1 MNIRWRLA
9 QFWEIRWWRWY
20 LQHKDRTAYL
30 GQKAAYWEK
39 ILAGCE
45 LELTGTEAILDAGC
59 GPAGIFMVLEGKPLM
74 AVDPLL
80 GQYQDQLDHFDP
92 SAYPKVQFHDASLEE
107 FQAPQKLDIIF
118 CCNVINHVADL
129 NLSLD
134 RLCAWLK
141 PGGIL
146 ILSVD
151 VHNYKALKKL
161 FRLIPGDILH
171 PHQHDLADY
180 QSMLRERGLRIEK
193 TTQLKRGNIF
203 DYYLIKA
210 ISPFKVITS
219 PLVNSTS
226 NQ

>member
-20 LQHKDRTAYL
+20 LQHKEKSVYL
-30 GQKAAYWEK
+30 QQKADYWKK
-39 ILAGCE
+39 ILAQCE
-45 LELTGTEAILDAGC
+45 LKLTGSEAILDAGC
-59 GPAGIFMVLEGKPLM
+59 GPAGIFMILDGNPLV

-80 GQYQDQLDHFDP
+80 GEYEDQLDHFD
-92 SAYPKVQFHDASLEE
+92 STDYPKVQFYAVSLEE
-107 FQAPQKLDIIF
+107 FQPTQQLDIIF

-134 RLCAWLK
+134 KICSWLK

-151 VHNYKALKKL
+151 VHNYRLLKKI
-161 FRLIPGDILH
+161 FRWIPGDILH
-171 PHQHDLADY
+171 PHQHGLVDY
-180 QSMLRERGLRIEK
+180 QNMLRERGFNIEK
-193 TTQLKRGNIF
+193 TTELKRGGIF

-210 ISPFKVITS
+210 ISPFKVMTS

>member
-1 MNIRWRLA
+1 MNFRWKLA

-20 LQHKDRTAYL
+20 LQHKDKSVYL
-30 GQKAAYWEK
+30 QQKAAYWEK
-39 ILAGCE
+39 VLAHCE
-45 LELTGTEAILDAGC
+45 LPLTGGEAILDAGC
-59 GPAGIFMVLEGKPLM
+59 GPAGIFMILEGDPLM

-80 GQYQDQLDHFDP
+80 NQYQDQLDHFDP
-92 SAYPKVQFHDASLEE
+92 TDYPKVQFNAVSLEE
-107 FQAPQKLDIIF
+107 FQPTQELDIVF

-134 RLCAWLK
+134 KICSWLK

-151 VHNYKALKKL
+151 VHNFGILKKI
-161 FRLIPGDILH
+161 FRLFPGDILH

-180 QSMLRERGLRIEK
+180 QSMLRDRGLTIEK
-193 TTQLKRGNIF
+193 TTQLKRGGIF

-210 ISPFKVITS
+210 ISPFKVMTS

-226 NQ
+226 SQ